1 MNSCSQQRR
10 RICDEWR
17 NGCVPQHMQ
26 WFRCPHKKHQRTIH
40 FPNELR
46 LLINHAILDHALQL
60 PVRTSVVIDI
70 IEERTWFADVIDLDD
85 KDWRASAMS
94 YEVSRLNT
102 SPPAFSHYTMAYYAE
117 SSDDAVRQSISRF
130 IAQAAVIR
138 TNLEVAYR
146 RR

>member
-1 MNSCSQQRR
+1 MVVFRSTCSGSDA
-10 RICDEWR
+10 RIKSISE
-17 NGCVPQHMQ
+17 QSTS
-26 WFRCPHKKHQRTIH
+26 RT
-40 FPNELR
+40 NVR

-94 YEVSRLNT
+94 YEASRLNT